1 MGITAQVTGLKE
13 LQAALFALPPAIGER
28 VLRSSVATGAAVLR
42 EEVIRQAPEFG
53 GTVQKGH
60 PPAGTLKK
68 AIYQTRL
75 VNKCTPT
82 LEVFL
87 VSARKGKK
95 FQAIAKGAK
104 GAQQIVN
111 MDAFYW
117 TWVEFGHHVNPGK
130 ALTNF
135 RDRMHMYQGTR
146 LMPGASFIMPN
157 PFMRR
162 AYEAKKIEA
171 RDAMIA
177 KMRERLSEAIAK
189 ARGK

>member
-1 MGITAQVTGLKE
+1 MGISAQVTGLRE
-13 LQAALFALPPAIGER
+13 LQQALFALPPAIGER

-53 GTVQKGH
+53 GEVQKGH

-95 FQAIAKGAK
+95 FQAVARGAK
-104 GAQQIVN
+104 GAQSAVN
-111 MDAFYW
+111 LDAYYW
-117 TWVEFGHHVNPGK
+117 TWVEFGHHVHPGK
-130 ALTNF
+130 ALKKAG
-135 RDRMHMYQGTR
+135 RKAMAAGTQ
-146 LMPGASFIMPN
+146 MTEGAQFIMPN

-162 AYEAKKIEA
+162 AYEAKKIAA
-171 RDAMIA
+171 RDAMVA
-177 KMRERLSEAIAK
+177 KMRERLSEAVRK